1 MEKIRI
7 GWIIHTFALLHAA
20 VALLC
25 IRTGVEDELLLTI
38 LTIAMAL
45 LICMRK
51 RFNVEFTAVS
61 IIVVNIIG
69 YLLGTAGASI
79 FSHILNSPFATHAI
93 STAITTEIL
102 GWSIVAVSKTFN
114 KGKEDGMTSPYQ
126 FYKWIII
133 AVAATITIRIGMIL
147 LVSGKLIT
155 QKEMMRAVLHVFSS
169 SFALITML
177 CLNVIYIRV
186 TGHINK
192 KLSTGS
198 ALALLTC
205 YIIISSALGSCLCSI
220 GITFNLVIHSWIEFL
235 SIFIVTL
242 ICQTGMYCI
251 VYVVSYAITAGNRM
265 QEEKEKKH
273 IAQYRYQKL
282 KRQVNPHFLFN
293 SLNALDY
300 IVREE
305 KTEQASTYI
314 HKLAGIYRYMIKSEE
329 DVLVPL
335 ADELKFVEMY
345 IDLLKVRFPEGFEV
359 RFNIR
364 EEDMARFVLP
374 CSVQLLIENVTKHNT
389 VGADNPL
396 IINVTSDGN
405 DISVSNNI
413 VPKLTLS
420 PSTGLGQKYLRQ
432 QYMDLSGK
440 YVQINKTENEY
451 CVILP
456 LL

>member
-38 LTIAMAL
+38 LTMAMAL

-265 QEEKEKKH
+265 REEKEKKH

-293 SLNALDY
+293 SLNALDAL
-300 IVREE
+300 VWEAP
-305 KTEQASTYI
+305 KEQASTFI
-314 HKLAGIYRYMIKSEE
+314 HKLASVYRYMIKSEDE
-329 DVLVPL
+329 DFVQLS
-335 ADELKFVEMY
+335 DELTFVDMY
-345 IDLLKVRFPEGFEV
+345 ADLLKVRFPEGFEV
-359 RFNIR
+359 IIDV
-364 EEDMARFVLP
+364 EEDDKARFVLP
-374 CSVQLLIENVTKHNT
+374 CSIQLLIENATKHNT
-389 VGADNPL
+389 VGTDNPL
-396 IINVTSDGN
+396 VIRVTSDGEQVC
-405 DISVSNNI
+405 VSNNVI
-413 VPKLTLS
+413 PKITRVQ
-420 PSTGLGQKYLRQ
+420 STGLGQKYIRQ
-432 QYMDLSGK
+432 QYLDLSGK
-440 YVQINKTENEY
+440 EIQIKSTDKEY
-451 CVILP
+451 TVTLP
-456 LL
+456 LI